1 MARRPARWSRL
12 NGSPALVLGAAL
24 FLAAA
29 ASLAALALQA
39 RDGDGGLLPGL
50 SEYTE
55 AVPGTWQRINP
66 IYASLNEPDQD
77 LVALLFSGLV
87 RLAPDGRVE
96 PDLAEA
102 LPSVSADGRTYTF
115 RLRPGLKWH
124 DGQPVTSYDVAF
136 TIRQVVD
143 PGFRGD
149 PLLAEAWQS
158 VRVETPDERTVVF
171 ELDAP
176 SAPFLARYATIG
188 VLPEHL
194 LRGLTADQL
203 YDAPFNAAP
212 VGTGPYRLVSLS
224 SSEAVLEANS
234 DYHLGRPRIGRIRLV
249 FVSDVGAGVRL
260 FQSGRVDGVLLRDPL
275 PESQRVQLERMSGV
289 RILTPQRAAY
299 LVLYLNNAQANTFAD
314 VRVRQ
319 AISLA
324 LDREAIVAEALGGAG
339 TPSAS
344 PIAPGSWAY
353 VSELDRRERDLER
366 ARRLLEEAGWR
377 PHPTMGTLVKEGAEF
392 RVTIRT
398 DNDPTRIA
406 VADAV
411 ARQLDELGIRATV
424 ASTTFAVLRRDFLQQ
439 RRYEIALAGWEQGPD
454 PDPYFAWHS
463 TQMGTAGLNI
473 ANFSDAVVDRLI
485 ETARTTLDEEVR
497 RDMYRQLQEVWQDV
511 VPSAIIAYPRYTY
524 LLRSG
529 VEAKVPDLLASP
541 SQRFASIAEWS
552 R

>member
-12 NGSPALVLGAAL
+12 QGSRAFPLALVLLVAAGASIAAIAL
-24 FLAAA
+24 RGG
-29 ASLAALALQA
+29 
-39 RDGDGGLLPGL
+39 RDDGGILPRL
-50 SEYTE
+50 TEYAE

-66 IYASLNEPDQD
+66 IYASLNAPDEALAE
-77 LVALLFSGLV
+77 LVFSGLV
-87 RLAPDGRVE
+87 RLAPDGHVE
-96 PDLAEA
+96 PDLAES

-136 TIRQVVD
+136 TIRQITA

-158 VRVETPDERTVVF
+158 IRVETPDERTVVI
-171 ELDAP
+171 ELEAP
-176 SAPFLARYATIG
+176 SAPFLARYATLGI
-188 VLPEHL
+188 LPEHL

-224 SSEAVLEANS
+224 SAEAVLEANP
-234 DYHLGRPRIGRIRLV
+234 DYHLGRPHIGRIRLV
-249 FVSDVGAGVRL
+249 FVSDAAAGVRL
-260 FQSGRVDGVLLRDPL
+260 FQSGSVDGVLLRDPL
-275 PESQRVQLERMSGV
+275 PESLRVQLERMSGV

-314 VRVRQ
+314 LRVRQ

-324 LDREAIVAEALGGAG
+324 LDRDAIVADVFGGAAP
-339 TPSAS
+339 PSAS
-344 PIAPGSWAY
+344 PIPPGSWAY
-353 VSELDRRERDLER
+353 VPELDRHARDLER
-366 ARRLLEEAGWR
+366 AQELLAAAGWR
-377 PHPTMGTLVKEGAEF
+377 PHPTTGSLVKEGAEF
-392 RVTIRT
+392 RITIRT
-398 DNDPTRIA
+398 DNDPVRIA
-406 VADAV
+406 VAEAI
-411 ARQLDELGIRATV
+411 ARQLDEIGIRATV

-439 RRYEIALAGWEQGPD
+439 RRYEAALAGWHQGAD

-485 ETARTTLDEEVR
+485 ETARTSLDGNIR
-497 RDMYRQLQEVWQDV
+497 TDMYRQLQEVWQEG
-511 VPSAIIAYPRYTY
+511 VPSAIICYPRYTY
-524 LLRSG
+524 LIRSG
-529 VEAKVPDLLASP
+529 IDAKVPDLLAAP
-541 SQRFASIAEWS
+541 SERFAFISEWS

>member
-12 NGSPALVLGAAL
+12 QGSRAFPLALVLFVAAGASIAAIAL
-24 FLAAA
+24 RAG
-29 ASLAALALQA
+29 
-39 RDGDGGLLPGL
+39 RDDGAILPRL
-50 SEYTE
+50 TEYAE

-66 IYASLNEPDQD
+66 IYASLNAPDED
-77 LVALLFSGLV
+77 LAELVFSGLV
-87 RLAPDGRVE
+87 RLAPDGHVE
-96 PDLAEA
+96 PDLAES

-136 TIRQVVD
+136 TIRQITA

-158 VRVETPDERTVVF
+158 IRVETPDERTVVI
-171 ELDAP
+171 ELEAP
-176 SAPFLARYATIG
+176 SAPFLARYATLGI
-188 VLPEHL
+188 LPEHL

-224 SSEAVLEANS
+224 SAEAVLEANP
-234 DYHLGRPRIGRIRLV
+234 DYHLGRPHIGRVRLV
-249 FVSDVGAGVRL
+249 FVSDAAAGVRL
-260 FQSGRVDGVLLRDPL
+260 FQSGSVDGVLLRDPL
-275 PESQRVQLERMSGV
+275 PESLRVQLERMSGV

-314 VRVRQ
+314 LRVRQ

-324 LDREAIVAEALGGAG
+324 LDREAIVADVFGGAA

-344 PIAPGSWAY
+344 PIPPGSWAY
-353 VSELDRRERDLER
+353 VPELDRHARDLER
-366 ARRLLEEAGWR
+366 ARELLAAAGWR
-377 PHPTMGTLVKEGAEF
+377 PHPTTGSLVKEGAEF
-392 RVTIRT
+392 RITIRT
-398 DNDPTRIA
+398 DNDPVRIA
-406 VADAV
+406 VAEAI
-411 ARQLDELGIRATV
+411 ARQLDEIGIRATV

-439 RRYEIALAGWEQGPD
+439 RRYEAALAGWDQGAD

-485 ETARTTLDEEVR
+485 ETARTSLDGNIR
-497 RDMYRQLQEVWQDV
+497 TDMYRQLQEVWQEV
-511 VPSAIIAYPRYTY
+511 VPSAIICYPRYTY

-529 VEAKVPDLLASP
+529 IDAKVPDLLAAP
-541 SQRFASIAEWS
+541 SERFAFIAEWS